1 MIIKFNKGKRNHY
14 KFPIGI
20 YISKVY
26 IPPFNEGNYHN
37 KMRTINFRYK
47 YNIYSIFINWNKIN
61 E

>member
-20 YISKVY
+20 YISK
-26 IPPFNEGNYHN
+26 IPIVPINKCKYYK

-47 YNIYSIFINWNKIN
+47 HNVYSIFINWKNQN